1 MEVQIK
7 ITLDEWQYRLLD
19 EYKDLTIK
27 IDRIRKQLEK
37 FEEREITIEI
47 SEQRGLLCKQLEPMR
62 NYAQILKMRLGL
74 ALINNIL
81 KEESYGIEYKRN

>member
-7 ITLDEWQYRLLD
+7 ITLDDWQDRLLN
-19 EYKDLTIK
+19 EYKDLNIK

-47 SEQRGLLCKQLEPMR
+47 LEQKGLLCKQLEPMR
-62 NYAQILKMRLGL
+62 NYARILKMRLGL